1 MIKKM
6 NGKEVVAVIP
16 DNVLIQEMLRR
27 QMQSL
32 KTRSGNTYESQRLQA
47 LIQKQ
52 LDKTKYQTTIAQGEN
67 KRYYRIV
74 RPQLEELP
82 ELNDEE
88 ILDAYS
94 IIQKQLSSLNM
105 PPLPDIND
113 QNSSQNIQHYYK
125 IILAICDDIKQ
136 AKDTKRNE
144 LVAMEKQLYELH
156 HQQKEELEVY
166 QKFINQKQQEL
177 QMLQTEISNEEI
189 KLKEENK
196 QYLLRLRPKKQMLEK
211 LERRSR
217 ITKAEH

>member
-1 MIKKM
+1 M